1 METYIR
7 PAFDYM
13 LPLVGQGPA
22 PGLAEQEV
30 RLMKISERAEDIVG
44 TPIMQLVLP
53 IILAR
58 YESNILPFLDRVVD
72 KLK

>member
-1 METYIR
+1 METSFR
-7 PAFDYM
+7 PAFDYK
-13 LPLVGQGPA
+13 
-22 PGLAEQEV
+22 V
-30 RLMKISERAEDIVG
+30 RLVKIPEGAEDIVG

-58 YESNILPFLDRVVD
+58 YEFDLLPFLNRVVD